1 MFAIRPLVA
10 LLFML
15 PFLNCRAGSRISA
28 ASLQAANGGGFAFQY
43 QKTSFK
49 GLQVVLDKR
58 WTDADNGDSLPDA
71 TAPARVR
78 FLLQQHLPGYVTQ
91 SDPFTD
97 AEVVII
103 PLRDPGVPDFSKA
116 YSDLTASA
124 AEVRKLIEAG
134 VPKVAPEGSLPEWNL
149 VDAAQT
155 IHAKARVVKGD
166 WCSGI
171 EYLTQ
176 HAQDSGAIRNEGL
189 IYVFQG
195 LSHDGSY
202 FISVKAPIANP
213 LLVNDDPA
221 MDSYSESQWSDY
233 FLRIEQKLDQA
244 PDGSFAPS
252 LNDLRGMLLSIRPV
266 K

>member
-1 MFAIRPLVA
+1 MFA
-10 LLFML
+10 LLG
-15 PFLNCRAGSRISA
+15 CRSGSKHPA
-28 ASLQAANGGGFAFQY
+28 ASLRTASGGGFAFQY
-43 QKTSFK
+43 RETNFT
-49 GLQVVLDKR
+49 GFQVSLDKR
-58 WTDADNGDSLPDA
+58 WTDADNGDDLPDA

-78 FLLQQHLPGYVTQ
+78 FILQQHLSKYVLQ
-91 SDPFTD
+91 NDPFTD

-103 PLRDPGVPDFSKA
+103 PLRDPSVSDFSKA

-149 VDAAQT
+149 GDAAQA
-155 IHAKARVVKGD
+155 IHAKARTVKGD

-176 HAQDSGAIRNEGL
+176 HAQDSGAIQNENL
-189 IYVFQG
+189 MYVFQG
-195 LSHDGSY
+195 LSHDGHD
-202 FISVKAPIANP
+202 FISVKALIANP
-213 LLVNDDPA
+213 LLLKDDPE
-221 MDSYSESQWSDY
+221 MGSYTDAQWSDY

-252 LNDLRGMLLSIRPV
+252 LKDLRGMVLSIRSV